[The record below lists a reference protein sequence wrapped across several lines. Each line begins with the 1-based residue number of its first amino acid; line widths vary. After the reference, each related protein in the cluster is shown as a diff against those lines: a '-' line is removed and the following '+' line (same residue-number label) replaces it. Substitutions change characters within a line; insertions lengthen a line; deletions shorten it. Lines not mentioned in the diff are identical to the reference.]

1 MSSIWFRSVFRN
13 PQIKPRKLEEGYLL
27 SIRRVSLSGVEIQG
41 MLRSESQKMGTEY
54 LPLSRLQP
62 VRFLITRRSEDC
74 RVRGCQ
80 EDSGIAFLRQFKI
93 TLSIIE
99 SSRENVLP
107 LDCID
112 SNSWTMWIHRLY
124 LAWVPDKSSGQILL
138 WGEALVWS
146 DFTPLLLPPSADC
159 SVLIHRYTLNL
170 HPANWRTVSNPDQV
184 LKWTINTTNIRNGRK
199 KRILP
204 TIGKSAQT
212 CILSTWQ
219 TGDEFLL
226 SITRFLWC
234 FVFMFMMHGQD
245 QEDEITAPSHSLVK
259 V

>member
-1 MSSIWFRSVFRN
+1 MSSIWFRFVFRN

-99 SSRENVLP
+99 SSRENLLP
-107 LDCID
+107 LDFVSITILELCGFTAYIWPE
-112 SNSWTMWIHRLY
+112 SQISPVARYCYEESLW
-124 LAWVPDKSSGQILL
+124 SGQILHHFYCR
-138 WGEALVWS
+138 S
-146 DFTPLLLPPSADC
+146 QQIFQS
-159 SVLIHRYTLNL
+159 
-170 HPANWRTVSNPDQV
+170 
-184 LKWTINTTNIRNGRK
+184 
-199 KRILP
+199 
-204 TIGKSAQT
+204 
-212 CILSTWQ
+212 
-219 TGDEFLL
+219 
-226 SITRFLWC
+226 
-234 FVFMFMMHGQD
+234 
-245 QEDEITAPSHSLVK
+245 
-259 V
+259 